1 MRTLVDIPAAH
12 LRCALEAG
20 GWCVELVDEPD
31 YWWCRQRWRLRS
43 TRAPLDFE
51 AYIAFLVDAE
61 HRKDV
66 ERIWAL
72 KASPHIA
79 TRWQSG
85 AEEHLLQFRNGW
97 RKDIPAVLGYLDGLR
112 G

>member
-1 MRTLVDIPAAH
+1 MRARYSRPRRSRCRRRRRASRGWASCEHAHPQCRALRLDVMRTLVDIPAAH

-72 KASPHIA
+72 
-79 TRWQSG
+79 
-85 AEEHLLQFRNGW
+85 
-97 RKDIPAVLGYLDGLR
+97 
-112 G
+112 